1 MSIRIGED
9 GSIISSEGEIQQG
22 QNPLIGEDGSI
33 RLNDQPTPGRRASY
47 GGARRPP
54 SSPLMN
60 STNSQRAGSSSEAS
74 ENASLADHAASRG
87 SSRPMSTIEYELQVK
102 KAELGRC
109 IRPAPIVVCVIFIL
123 LSILMSSFVPAIV
136 SACAAV
142 FIVMDFVRRSQVAE
156 EVQRLE
162 GELEKAQ
169 SGGVQ

>member
-1 MSIRIGED
+1 
-9 GSIISSEGEIQQG
+9 
-22 QNPLIGEDGSI
+22 
-33 RLNDQPTPGRRASY
+33 
-47 GGARRPP
+47 
-54 SSPLMN
+54 
-60 STNSQRAGSSSEAS
+60 
-74 ENASLADHAASRG
+74 
-87 SSRPMSTIEYELQVK
+87 MSTIEYELQVK